1 MPSWLYQSTLR
12 KSGPLLDIETIL
24 IAISRV
30 KTDLIRL
37 LYSAANT
44 EPNQT
49 STLIW
54 GKWKG
59 ESINPLKKVVFKRM
73 S

>member
-1 MPSWLYQSTLR
+1 M
-12 KSGPLLDIETIL
+12 L

-37 LYSAANT
+37 LYGTANT

-49 STLIW
+49 STLIR